1 MSEVFEKPV
10 EAEVKDIE
18 EVVAP
23 VKEKKVRKSHLTEER
38 KAELKQIRID
48 ALKRGREAKKLKRE
62 AEALA
67 KAEAKD
73 SKKQQAEPLLPIS
86 ESVEEKPKKQK
97 SEKKPTAY
105 KSINNSE
112 MELLKKD
119 NKIKELEYQN
129 QTNLIKQEII
139 TWKNENRLLK
149 EQLEKLKKEQPVHS
163 EEAEESEEVRKPH
176 SKKKVVIVE
185 PEKEEPLTRKEKKK
199 FVTRNSFKY

>member
-18 EVVAP
+18 EVAAPAP

-48 ALKRGREAKKLKRE
+48 ALKKGREAKKQKRE
-62 AEALA
+62 LEDKL
-67 KAEAKD
+67 KAEAKET
-73 SKKQQAEPLLPIS
+73 KTQQAEPLLPIS
-86 ESVEEKPKKQK
+86 ESVEEKPKKAK
-97 SEKKPTAY
+97 SEKKPNAY

-163 EEAEESEEVRKPH
+163 EDVAEVPKPH

-185 PEKEEPLTRKEKKK
+185 PKKEEPITRKEKKK
-199 FVTRNSFKY
+199 FITRNSFKY